1 MDERVDKVV
10 NQLDEMKEKKSKME
24 RNILNLKQEKL
35 DLQRIVQAISQS

>member
-35 DLQRIVQAISQS
+35 DLQRILQAISQS

>member
-1 MDERVDKVV
+1 MDKVV

-35 DLQRIVQAISQS
+35 DLQRILQAISQS